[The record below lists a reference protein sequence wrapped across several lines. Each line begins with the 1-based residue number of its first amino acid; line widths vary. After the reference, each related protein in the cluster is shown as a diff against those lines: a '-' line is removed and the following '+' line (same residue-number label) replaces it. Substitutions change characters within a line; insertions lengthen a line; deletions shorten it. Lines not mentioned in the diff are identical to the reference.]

1 MIERR
6 IQMEKQYKFD
16 KEELER
22 RAKDWYRLLEQ
33 ASDELITSKPLL
45 SDADLHYIADLLN
58 KNTRMKW
65 LMPLIIE
72 GAIDEG
78 EIEEELNNV

>member
-1 MIERR
+1 
-6 IQMEKQYKFD
+6 MEKEYKFD

-33 ASDELITSKPLL
+33 ASNELSTSKPLL

-58 KNTRMKW
+58 KNTRMI
-65 LMPLIIE
+65 LLIPLIIE

-78 EIEEELNNV
+78 EYDEF